1 MKPKLFIVPAILCLL
16 ASLSAQDS
24 VSNAPVTQIKLV
36 VPDVTV
42 VNQSGE
48 KLRFNS
54 EVIGNRVAVV
64 NSFFTSC
71 TAFCPLTQERL
82 SRLAKKLGDRMGKD
96 VVFVSVS
103 VDPQRD
109 TPPQM
114 KVWGEKFHIGH
125 GWTLVSGK
133 KDGIEGLLK
142 SFGLYVDMQRHQ
154 SALIIGN
161 QRQGWV
167 RVSSWA
173 SPARLAQ
180 VIDGIE
186 ENPPMA
192 AGK

>member
-1 MKPKLFIVPAILCLL
+1 
-16 ASLSAQDS
+16 
-24 VSNAPVTQIKLV
+24 VTQIKLV

-71 TAFCPLTQERL
+71 TAFCALTQERL

-96 VVFVSVS
+96 VVFVSIS

-114 KVWGEKFHIGH
+114 QVWGEKFHIAHERTPVG
-125 GWTLVSGK
+125 GK

-173 SPARLAQ
+173 SPARLSQ
-180 VIDGIE
+180 VID
-186 ENPPMA
+186 
-192 AGK
+192 